1 MGTLCRWCQ
10 KSFWL
15 KKNCWLRLFLLLA
28 VVAVG
33 YPFLVLRLGK
43 NAWLNWFLDACPFL
57 FQALGLAGFF
67 HKMLPFLDL
76 NSALVEISYYIIWAI
91 LTLSML
97 LISKNVKFVKCVAC
111 MLLIMDIV
119 INLISEKYYVV
130 IIDVVILVDMFLVVR
145 QTIRQSGNQGTAE
158 TIREQ
163 I

>member
-1 MGTLCRWCQ
+1 MGSLCRWCQ

-43 NAWLNWFLDACPFL
+43 NAWLNWFLDGCPFL

-67 HKMLPFLDL
+67 HKMLPFLEI

-97 LISKNVKFVKCVAC
+97 LASKNVKFGKCVAC

-119 INLISEKYYVV
+119 INLISEKYYAV
-130 IIDVVILVDMFLVVR
+130 IIDVVILVDMFLVVI
-145 QTIRQSGNQGTAE
+145 QTIRQSGQSGDG
-158 TIREQ
+158 
-163 I
+163 